1 MAASPEALEQF
12 ARSLEAEDQVVLE
25 ATGNALAIAR
35 IIEPHV
41 ARVVLAHPPAVSAA
55 RLAGA
60 QTDRID
66 ARRLAQLL
74 AGGFVAEVWSP
85 DEATRLRRRLVARR
99 AALVRQ
105 RTREKNQIHA
115 ALMRNLS
122 ARPPMS
128 DLFGVAG
135 RRWLTQQELPLDE
148 RQAVDAGLR
157 LIDLFDAEISLVERS
172 IAVRRWSAR
181 RSVA

>member
-1 MAASPEALEQF
+1 MRSIGLDVHRDFCEVAIVEEGRLRSAGRVSASPEALEQF
-12 ARSLEAEDQVVLE
+12 ARSLGAEDQVVLE

-60 QTDRID
+60 KTDRID

-85 DEATRLRRRLVARR
+85 DEATRR
-99 AALVRQ
+99 AGA
-105 RTREKNQIHA
+105 
-115 ALMRNLS
+115 
-122 ARPPMS
+122 
-128 DLFGVAG
+128 
-135 RRWLTQQELPLDE
+135 
-148 RQAVDAGLR
+148 
-157 LIDLFDAEISLVERS
+157 
-172 IAVRRWSAR
+172 
-181 RSVA
+181 